1 MIRFG
6 MPFYKQ
12 MAKNKLLRFFREHRL
27 ISISIPILVMLF
39 ILGFFLVTGMPE
51 YAIMRIEKSF
61 TRHNWESFNEYVAM
75 DTLMNAAYD
84 DFVYTQSLKEVED
97 TSEKSFT
104 MASIMLLMKPQ
115 ALPVLTKELQYFI
128 EHGSFENYEKTKDSD
143 VSLAA
148 YRKTFN
154 EHSRYIGFDKKK
166 IDDKTL
172 LFNFR
177 FETEHCGALS
187 GKKVSLEI
195 LMKKTSHHWTMHK
208 IQNLKELLVLLD
220 QIKNQSSVRKSA

>member
-1 MIRFG
+1 
-6 MPFYKQ
+6 

-27 ISISIPILVMLF
+27 ISISIPILSILF
-39 ILGFFLVTGMPE
+39 TVGFYAVTAMPE

-61 TRHNWESFNEYVAM
+61 TIHNWESFNEYVEM
-75 DTLMNAAYD
+75 DTLMNAAFD
-84 DFVYTQSLKEVED
+84 DFVYIQSLKEGKD
-97 TSEKSFT
+97 TSDKSFS

-115 ALPVLTKELQYFI
+115 ALPVLTEQLKYFI

-166 IDDKTL
+166 IDAHSM
-172 LFNFR
+172 LFQFK
-177 FETEHCGALS
+177 FETENCGDLS
-187 GKKVSLEI
+187 GKKINLNISMRKE
-195 LMKKTSHHWTMHK
+195 SNHWKMHK
-208 IQNLKELLVLLD
+208 IENLRELLVLLD
-220 QIKNQSSVRKSA
+220 KIKSKSTIKKTT